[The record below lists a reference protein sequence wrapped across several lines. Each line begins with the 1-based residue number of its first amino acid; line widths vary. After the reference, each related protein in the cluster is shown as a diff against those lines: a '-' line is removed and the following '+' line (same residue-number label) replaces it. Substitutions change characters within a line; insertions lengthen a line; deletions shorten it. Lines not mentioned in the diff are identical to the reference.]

1 MTVRF
6 CGLEKTFGIAGAQ
19 AWRVC
24 GRMGVSDQR
33 IYAGRSLPENPLW
46 EPYFADGNRIDLDA
60 INGWV
65 GPCSFALERA
75 LLVEEDLE
83 ADIAVARTCPFV
95 LELDGETILAG
106 DGTDGW
112 TVVRAEEPAVL
123 LTKGAHTLRL
133 FVERRAPGGSI
144 EVDFLREGR
153 LLSLTAGNPLREGA

>member
-1 MTVRF
+1 M
-6 CGLEKTFGIAGAQ
+6 
-19 AWRVC
+19 
-24 GRMGVSDQR
+24 
-33 IYAGRSLPENPLW
+33 
-46 EPYFADGNRIDLDA
+46 
-60 INGWV
+60 
-65 GPCSFALERA
+65 
-75 LLVEEDLE
+75 EEDLE